1 MSPRQGLHS
10 ARLLPCAFPRGK
22 VVEGT
27 HHVTAEGTG
36 PEPYG
41 PRQGLVRGQGRLQDV
56 QARVVLAVHLPVAR
70 EAHEVLA
77 HPVSAPRA
85 TRWAGLG
92 GPRWIDLDDRDARRE
107 RFVGDLSVQFTPWPR

>member
-92 GPRWIDLDDRDARRE
+92 RPCGMDLDDGDARRQGLVLNLAVE
-107 RFVGDLSVQFTPWPR
+107 FALGP